1 MKEQQPLLRAS
12 STDSLVGAV
21 DRRQNVST
29 TSQPSPSCPKC
40 GRRLVHDIHT
50 CPARNA
56 ICRKCHKRGHFQYV
70 CTVSTNDGELELE
83 TVGTVEAQ
91 GNPLEVTLHIQNRAV
106 TFSIDTG
113 AEVTV
118 VSEEPPELKPPY
130 RKLKGPDSHTLS
142 TLGSFTT
149 VLESG
154 RYQSPQQV
162 YVVRGLD

>member
-1 MKEQQPLLRAS
+1 MCRSHK
-12 STDSLVGAV
+12 
-21 DRRQNVST
+21 
-29 TSQPSPSCPKC
+29 
-40 GRRLVHDIHT
+40 IHS
-50 CPARNA
+50 
-56 ICRKCHKRGHFQYV
+56 
-70 CTVSTNDGELELE
+70 VSTNDGELELE

-130 RKLKGPDSHTLS
+130 RKLKGPDSHTLY
-142 TLGSFTT
+142 TGIL
-149 VLESG
+149 LESG